1 MIEFVLVIISIVWF
15 SFASIQDLKTREV
28 SDWLSYSLI
37 IIGLIFY
44 LFKSIIFKDIIFI
57 LQSLV
62 ISLSLFLAGSL
73 MYYLRQW
80 GGGDVKLLAALGA
93 LFPLY
98 PEELLRYFNPNLD
111 LPFALILVLN
121 IIIFGSLQS
130 LIYNFYLVKKNNF
143 KVDFKLNKIYLL
155 ISLFLI
161 LITFFLDDFLMKILL
176 LIMSLMI
183 FIYPNFKSL
192 IFSIENKLMI
202 KKIPIDKL
210 TEGDWVIKD
219 IYYKNKLLYNK
230 NNPGISISQIK
241 LLKKFKIKDVI
252 IKEGMPFIPSFLIAL
267 IVSLIF
273 GNLLKI

>member
-130 LIYNFYLVKKNNF
+130 LIYIFYLVKKNNF

>member
-130 LIYNFYLVKKNNF
+130 LIYIFYLVKKNNF

-252 IKEGMPFIPSFLIAL
+252 IKE
-267 IVSLIF
+267 
-273 GNLLKI
+273 